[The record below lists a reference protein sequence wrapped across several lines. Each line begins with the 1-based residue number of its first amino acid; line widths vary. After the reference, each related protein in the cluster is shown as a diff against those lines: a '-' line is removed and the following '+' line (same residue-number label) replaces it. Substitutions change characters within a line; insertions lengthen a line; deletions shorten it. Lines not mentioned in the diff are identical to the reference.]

1 VSTTTSTG
9 GQHDVALNGSYRTP
23 WTTLNGSYSQ
33 GEGYR
38 QSGVGASGT
47 LIAHQHGV
55 VFSPESGTTMALIE
69 AKDAAGAMLPG
80 SPGTR
85 IDSNGYAILPYLRPY
100 RINSVEIDPKGSNDD
115 VAFGSTVAQV
125 VPWEGSVV
133 KVSFDTTL
141 QNNVTLQAR
150 QANGLPLPFAA
161 TIYNPSGK
169 EIGVVGQ
176 GSMMFISDASAP
188 KATVKWSGG
197 QCSVELSQEKTK
209 ETLCR

>member
-1 VSTTTSTG
+1 VSTTTATG

-115 VAFGSTVAQV
+115 VAFG
-125 VPWEGSVV
+125 VPWRRWCRGKERGQGLLRYHAAEQHHS
-133 KVSFDTTL
+133 
-141 QNNVTLQAR
+141 AGAP
-150 QANGLPLPFAA
+150 ANGPPLPFAA
-161 TIYNPSGK
+161 TIFGPSGK

-188 KATVKWSGG
+188 KADG
-197 QCSVELSQEKTK
+197 
-209 ETLCR
+209 